1 MSDEPWRG
9 GKAERE
15 CAKATKGREPCGWV
29 EPGWTLPP
37 SVAKEI
43 LPVVSP
49 LFPRRSSPRPL
60 YVHQRALQPPSLFCS
75 PLSLTP
81 SPTPNTMRASSL
93 VAFSALSFALPYLAL
108 ANDHSGHARR
118 HHDIAARHPT
128 DKRDP
133 EVLSKRYDN
142 MRFTF
147 YDVGL

>member
-1 MSDEPWRG
+1 MDPGGVERPRG
-9 GKAERE
+9 SVPRRRRDGSHVGGSNLV
-15 CAKATKGREPCGWV
+15 GRCRQASPKKSC
-29 EPGWTLPP
+29 L
-37 SVAKEI
+37 S
-43 LPVVSP
+43 LSP